1 MLIRFVVEN
10 FTALSTRVEL
20 SLRAP
25 AGEDAGMPG
34 RVALPDGTRALGRVL
49 LLGDNAAGKTALL
62 KGLGLLRTLVLA
74 GTRPGQPLPLAP
86 CRLLPGEQPTHLEL
100 EVLHD
105 GALWTYSLTASRDL
119 IEAESLRVGSGPA
132 AVVMFSRQRPSPL
145 IPSTTIKLGEGAA
158 GERERLQLVA
168 GGTRAEQP
176 FLSEALRRGSVVL
189 APLGGWLR
197 ERLQLVRAEA
207 KIVGLAARCAREPD
221 FARFLGELLAAAG
234 TGISEVAT
242 THKRVD
248 PDYFETAEEKQQ
260 VLAAL
265 TGYADG
271 FVQTEDGEIIAER
284 DGRFVDLYQVGLR
297 VLQRGAAGA
306 PVELPLAELSDG
318 VLRLLHLAPVLYRGA
333 AAAPPPV
340 FFVDELDRS
349 LHPRV
354 ARQLLARF
362 AEPAA
367 AAGPGF
373 GQLIATT
380 HDSALLTAVAP
391 AEVRLLAR
399 VPTDPDR
406 AAPAAVRIG
415 PPPAGLTSEE
425 LARRFIAGTLRP
437 ANPANPADLAS

>member
-1 MLIRFVVEN
+1 
-10 FTALSTRVEL
+10 
-20 SLRAP
+20 
-25 AGEDAGMPG
+25 
-34 RVALPDGTRALGRVL
+34 RVL
-49 LLGDNAAGKTALL
+49 LLGDNATGKTALL

-100 EVLHD
+100 EVLHG
-105 GALWTYSLTASRDL
+105 GALWTYSLTASREL
-119 IEAESLRVGSGPA
+119 IEAESLRVGSGAA
-132 AVVMFSRQRPSPL
+132 AVVMFSRQRPSAL
-145 IPSTTIKLGEGAA
+145 IPSTTIKLGEGVA

-176 FLSEALRRGSVVL
+176 FLGEALRRGSVAL
-189 APLGGWLR
+189 QPLGGWLR
-197 ERLQLVRAEA
+197 EQLQLVRAEA
-207 KIVGLAARCAREPD
+207 KIAALAARCAREPD

-242 THKRVD
+242 THRRVD

-318 VLRLLHLAPVLYRGA
+318 VLRLLHLAPVLYRGGGA
-333 AAAPPPV
+333 AAPV

-354 ARQLLARF
+354 TRQLLAQF
-362 AEPAA
+362 AQSSESAEPAA
-367 AAGPGF
+367 ADPG
-373 GQLIATT
+373 GAQLIATT
-380 HDSALLTAVAP
+380 HDAALLTAVSP
-391 AEVRLLAR
+391 AEVRVLAR
-399 VPTDPDR
+399 ATPGPDR
-406 AAPAAVRIG
+406 AAPVPVRLG
-415 PPPAGLTSEE
+415 PPPADLGSEE
-425 LARRFIAGTLRP
+425 LARRFVAGTLT
-437 ANPANPADLAS
+437 PADPADPSS